1 MQNRNATDGTG
12 ETRRPWRSG
21 AIRTSWQPALPGF
34 EVEPQTISNLFFAIF
49 PEPVVADR
57 IAGVARGLRT
67 KHRFRGRPLATPR
80 FHVSLHRIGTYAG
93 LSGRAVAA
101 AREAAACISMPSF
114 DVTFDR
120 VMSFS
125 GSLDNRP
132 LVLRG
137 DKGLMALAAF
147 RRTLGVAMTRAG
159 LGDSVEP
166 VYTPHLT
173 LLYDRNGIDDEQT
186 IEPISWTV
194 SEWVLVHSL
203 VGQTRHIPLAR
214 WPLHAR

>member
-1 MQNRNATDGTG
+1 MQNRHAPDRAGESRRSWRTG
-12 ETRRPWRSG
+12 AARAP
-21 AIRTSWQPALPGF
+21 WQPMLPGF

-49 PEPVVADR
+49 PEPAVADR
-57 IAGVARGLRT
+57 IADVARRLRS
-67 KHRFRGRPLATPR
+67 KHRFRGQPLAAPR
-80 FHVSLHRIGTYAG
+80 FHVPLHRIGTYAG

-101 AREAAACISMPSF
+101 AREAAACISMRSF

-120 VMSFS
+120 VVSFS

-137 DKGLMALAAF
+137 DKGLAALAAF
-147 RRTLGVAMTRAG
+147 RQALGVAMTRAG
-159 LGDSVEP
+159 LGDCVEP

-173 LLYDRNGIDDEQT
+173 LLHDRNGVDEQA

-194 SEWVLVHSL
+194 REWVLVHSL
-203 VGQTRHIPLAR
+203 VGQTRHVPLAR
-214 WPLHAR
+214 WSLHAR